1 MSNPAAKHAEC
12 AQQAWYRQP
21 ILWLGFV
28 VFAASLAGCIWMIVL
43 GSQHADQPL
52 PNAGAALMKMQ
63 LERPAD
69 PPEPASDPP

>member
-1 MSNPAAKHAEC
+1 
-12 AQQAWYRQP
+12 
-21 ILWLGFV
+21 
-28 VFAASLAGCIWMIVL
+28 MIVL